1 MNLLSPTLTAG
12 PAARTVVTTFGLAM
26 FLSSAAMA
34 QSSQTDS
41 GAESRWSVG
50 LGAVTV
56 QKAYRDI
63 DRYNMAVPLLNYENK
78 WVSFSVPK
86 LDIKRYSSQ
95 SLSFRLRAR
104 YAGSD
109 GYESS
114 DSPFLAGMDDRK
126 GSFWAGGAAI
136 WKNNIANVS
145 AELLGDAS
153 GNSKGS
159 RFKLQVDRRFEMGS
173 FGLTPRL
180 GVEWYDSKFV
190 DYYYGVKASEA
201 VVGRSTYQGKS
212 SNGVEAGLRIDYS
225 PARQHNLYLDFGIT
239 QYGSAIKDSP
249 LVEKANQSTVSLGY
263 LYKF

>member
-1 MNLLSPTLTAG
+1 
-12 PAARTVVTTFGLAM
+12 
-26 FLSSAAMA
+26 
-34 QSSQTDS
+34 
-41 GAESRWSVG
+41 
-50 LGAVTV
+50 
-56 QKAYRDI
+56 
-63 DRYNMAVPLLNYENK
+63 
-78 WVSFSVPK
+78 
-86 LDIKRYSSQ
+86 
-95 SLSFRLRAR
+95 
-104 YAGSD
+104 
-109 GYESS
+109 
-114 DSPFLAGMDDRK
+114 MDDRK

-201 VVGRSTYQGKS
+201 VVGRSAYQGKS

-239 QYGSAIKDSP
+239 QFGSAIKDSP

-263 LYKF
+263 LYKFW